1 MMILSWLWSG
11 FQHAPLIEC
20 ISLYSKALCIGLE
33 RYDRPLH
40 FVAANSHTAPES
52 LITQK
57 KLNRKMCISMRL
69 LRLFRSLLK
78 YSYCFIHYKS
88 LKQIR
93 LYCGEVKRST
103 PCKRSL
109 NTEMS
114 CNGHGNFSLSCILPV
129 YQMLRLLLRSM
140 VSFASPYVIAMCYND
155 VGS

>member
-1 MMILSWLWSG
+1 MVLILLWSV

-40 FVAANSHTAPES
+40 FVAANSHTASES

-57 KLNRKMCISMRL
+57 KPNRKMWISMRL
-69 LRLFRSLLK
+69 LRLIRSLLK
-78 YSYCFIHYKS
+78 YSYCFTHYKS

-93 LYCGEVKRST
+93 PYSDEVKKST

-109 NTEMS
+109 NTEML
-114 CNGHGNFSLSCILPV
+114 CNWHGNFSLSCILPV
-129 YQMLRLLLRSM
+129 YQMPRLLLCFM
-140 VSFASPYVIAMCYND
+140 VSFASSYVITMCYND